1 MNDNEMQE
9 LIINHFYNSE
19 QVNTEALLQKI
30 RPVVLH
36 KCEEIKKQ
44 QNNITQTVIF
54 IISCVLVMFIGV
66 LILFPDYIDY
76 SSELIEFVGVGL
88 TIGIFCTLVFLVFRA
103 IITSTLNNKEM
114 KFRERMILND

>member
-19 QVNTEALLQKI
+19 PVNTEALLQKI

-36 KCEEIKKQ
+36 KCEEIKRQ
-44 QNNITQTVIF
+44 QNNITQTVVF
-54 IISCVLVMFIGV
+54 ILSCVFAMFIGV

-76 SSELIEFVGVGL
+76 SSELVEFAGVSL

-103 IITSTLNNKEM
+103 IISSTLNNKEM
-114 KFRERMILND
+114 KLRGRAI